1 MVDPGPRSFGGAVR
15 WGSGEGRAGDGPQA
29 PRAPRPAFGTGR
41 LPAGDRRRVVER
53 RSAVDVCQPDPR
65 LCLSTASAVAR
76 WLAGRRQRPDHLV
89 GSRRLPAASRRRR
102 RRPGAVRRVVAAGG
116 ARGGPGGA
124 GPVGPRCS
132 RAPAGSAGGAAE
144 MGGLT
149 VATGLY
155 EAALGCWRGPVLADA
170 EPGFERLPVVVDANQ
185 RRITSIV
192 EYAELCGTLG
202 RHEPAVEALRGAS
215 KIAPLHEGLHAQLM
229 LA

>member
-116 ARGGPGGA
+116 GGGGGGGGGRGGPGGLGGGRGGGA
-124 GPVGPRCS
+124 GPPR
-132 RAPAGSAGGAAE
+132 
-144 MGGLT
+144 
-149 VATGLY
+149 
-155 EAALGCWRGPVLADA
+155 RG
-170 EPGFERLPVVVDANQ
+170 
-185 RRITSIV
+185 
-192 EYAELCGTLG
+192 
-202 RHEPAVEALRGAS
+202 
-215 KIAPLHEGLHAQLM
+215 
-229 LA
+229 